1 MSKESL
7 WTKDFITVSVINFFI
22 ALIFYLLIV
31 TIASYALD
39 TFHTS
44 TSMAGLVSGIFIIGA
59 LIGRLITGR
68 IIDDVGSRKILILSL
83 LFFTITSALYLAAVN
98 LQILIINRFLH
109 GVTFGVATT
118 AIGTIIAQS
127 TPAQKM
133 GEGISYFSM
142 STILATAIGPFMGI
156 FLIGYGNFNIIFVF
170 NLILSIFCLV
180 MSLAV
185 SKLDF
190 KSLPKQHK
198 IKKSFKDFKISNLF
212 EFRAIPI
219 SIVISIISFTFSGVL
234 TFISVYAEQINLVE
248 AAGLFFIIYAVAIL
262 VSRPFLGRLLDV
274 MGANIV
280 IYPCLLIFAIGMFL
294 FSQATLGI
302 TLVIAAALI
311 GLGYGNL
318 QSSTQTTAINMAPP
332 DKLGLA
338 TATYFMLYDIGFGMG
353 PYLFGLLIPLTGY
366 RNLYLI
372 MVMVILGV
380 IPLYYILHGRKEK
393 QLNI

>member
-1 MSKESL
+1 MSKERL

-44 TSMAGLVSGIFIIGA
+44 TSMAGLVSGIFIGA

-83 LFFTITSALYLAAVN
+83 LFFAIASVLYLAAIN

-109 GVTFGVATT
+109 GLTFGVATT

-127 TPAQKM
+127 TPAQRM

-142 STILATAIGPFMGI
+142 STILATAIGPFIGI
-156 FLIGYGNFNIIFVF
+156 FLIEYGNFNIIFVF

-198 IKKSFKDFKISNLF
+198 IKNPLKTLKFQTYLNL
-212 EFRAIPI
+212 EP
-219 SIVISIISFTFSGVL
+219 
-234 TFISVYAEQINLVE
+234 YP
-248 AAGLFFIIYAVAIL
+248 Y
-262 VSRPFLGRLLDV
+262 LLS
-274 MGANIV
+274 
-280 IYPCLLIFAIGMFL
+280 C
-294 FSQATLGI
+294 
-302 TLVIAAALI
+302 
-311 GLGYGNL
+311 
-318 QSSTQTTAINMAPP
+318 QSSV
-332 DKLGLA
+332 L
-338 TATYFMLYDIGFGMG
+338 
-353 PYLFGLLIPLTGY
+353 LFQ
-366 RNLYLI
+366 
-372 MVMVILGV
+372 VF
-380 IPLYYILHGRKEK
+380 
-393 QLNI
+393 